1 MDEVESMGERGRGSL
16 ELTNS
21 KETSL
26 ILAPAPPP
34 HPDQRALHDLT
45 RWRCSVRHA
54 GDVRIVAHVEA
65 VAVGMKR
72 QWWRRGKGHGSGC
85 WRYIEAPTG
94 PSDRARRA

>member
-1 MDEVESMGERGRGSL
+1 VDEVESMGERGRGSL

-21 KETSL
+21 KETSF
-26 ILAPAPPP
+26 ILTPAPSP

-65 VAVGMKR
+65 VAVGMMR
-72 QWWRRGKGHGSGC
+72 QWQRRGSGHSSGGG
-85 WRYIEAPTG
+85 RYVVAQTG

>member
-1 MDEVESMGERGRGSL
+1 MVDEVESMGERGRGSL

-21 KETSL
+21 KETSFRH
-26 ILAPAPPP
+26 P
-34 HPDQRALHDLT
+34 HHTQTRERCTTMT

-65 VAVGMKR
+65 VAVGMMR
-72 QWWRRGKGHGSGC
+72 QWQRRGSGHSRGGG
-85 WRYIEAPTG
+85 RYVVAQTG